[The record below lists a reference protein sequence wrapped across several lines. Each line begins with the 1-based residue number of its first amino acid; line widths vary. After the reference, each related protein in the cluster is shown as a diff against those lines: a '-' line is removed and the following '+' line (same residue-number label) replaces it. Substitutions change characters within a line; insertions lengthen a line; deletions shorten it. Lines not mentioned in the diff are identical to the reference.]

1 MSSELGK
8 KVSKAQKRLTRMIDY
23 LGVEH
28 DSIQQLQSQLEFVY
42 GKEFI
47 GEPHITYGGLN
58 EKQRNKLENV
68 LDTYISSSYS
78 TIRGFKKQINN
89 KGFEKFLKREDVS
102 RNDND
107 VLFWDTVFN
116 SPTFQ
121 HVKEMY
127 YKASKQTIDI
137 TKDLVDWKGF
147 DPYKILSIYDD
158 YMQLSSEEKEKVTLR
173 EYVDKMLPQKLHE
186 E

>member
-28 DSIQQLQSQLEFVY
+28 DSIQQLQSQLELIY

-47 GEPHITYGGLN
+47 GEPHITYGGLS
-58 EKQRNKLENV
+58 EQQRNQLENV
-68 LDTYISSSYS
+68 LDTYLASAYS
-78 TIRGFKKQINN
+78 TKRSFKKMVRN
-89 KGFEKFLKREDVS
+89 KGFQNFLKNNSSETIDAEKF
-102 RNDND
+102 
-107 VLFWDTVFN
+107 WDAVFK
-116 SPTFQ
+116 SPTFN
-121 HVKEMY
+121 HIKEMY
-127 YKASKQTIDI
+127 YKASGEVMDLVN
-137 TKDLVDWKGF
+137 DLVDLKGF
-147 DPYKILSIYDD
+147 DSNSIISILDD
-158 YMQLSSEEKEKVTLR
+158 YMQLNSTVKEKVTLR

>member
-28 DSIQQLQSQLEFVY
+28 DSIQQLQSQLELIY

-58 EKQRNKLENV
+58 EEQRNQLETV
-68 LDTYISSSYS
+68 VDAYLSSVYS
-78 TIRGFKKQINN
+78 TKTSFKKMVKN
-89 KGFEKFLKREDVS
+89 KGFQKFLKNNGNQTIEEEK
-102 RNDND
+102 
-107 VLFWDTVFN
+107 FWDAVFK
-116 SPTFQ
+116 SSTFN
-121 HVKEMY
+121 HIKEMY
-127 YKASKQTIDI
+127 YKSSEEVIDI
-137 TKDLVDWKGF
+137 TNDIVDLKGF
-147 DPYKILSIYDD
+147 DSNSIISVFKD
-158 YMQLSSEEKEKVTLR
+158 YMLLDSKIKEKVTLR

>member
-28 DSIQQLQSQLEFVY
+28 DSIQQLQSQLEMVY

-58 EKQRNKLENV
+58 EKQRNQLESV
-68 LDTYISSSYS
+68 IDTYLSSAYS
-78 TIRGFKKQINN
+78 TKTSFKKMVQN
-89 KGFEKFLKREDVS
+89 KGFHNFLKNNSSEAIDSVK
-102 RNDND
+102 
-107 VLFWDTVFN
+107 FWDSVFK

-121 HVKEMY
+121 HIKEMY
-127 YKASKQTIDI
+127 YKSSKDVIDI
-137 TKDLVDWKGF
+137 TNNLVDMYGF
-147 DPYKILSIYDD
+147 DSENILSIFND
-158 YMQLSSEEKEKVTLR
+158 YMKLGSKEKEKVTLR
-173 EYVDKMLPQKLHE
+173 EYVDAMLQKTIHRE
-186 E
+186 

>member
-1 MSSELGK
+1 MASELGK

-28 DSIQQLQSQLEFVY
+28 DSIQQLQEQLELVY

-47 GEPHITYGGLN
+47 GEPHITYGGLT
-58 EKQRNKLENV
+58 EKQRNQLENV
-68 LDTYISSSYS
+68 LDTYLSSSYS

-89 KGFEKFLKREDVS
+89 KGFNKFLKRENVS
-102 RNDND
+102 KNDID

-127 YKASKQTIDI
+127 YKASKQVVDI

-147 DPYKILSIYDD
+147 DAYKITSVFYD
-158 YMQLSSEEKEKVTLR
+158 YMQLSSEEKEKITLR
-173 EYVDKMLPQKLHE
+173 EYVDKMLQQKIHKE
-186 E
+186 

>member
-28 DSIQQLQSQLEFVY
+28 DSIQQLQSQLELIY

-47 GEPHITYGGLN
+47 GEPYITYRGLT
-58 EKQRNKLENV
+58 EEQRDKLESV
-68 LDTYISSSYS
+68 VDSYLSSAYS
-78 TIRGFKKQINN
+78 TKRSFKKMIKN
-89 KGFEKFLKREDVS
+89 KGFQKFLKNNSEQTIEEEK
-102 RNDND
+102 
-107 VLFWDTVFN
+107 FWDAVFKSSAFN
-116 SPTFQ
+116 
-121 HVKEMY
+121 HIKEMY
-127 YKASKQTIDI
+127 YKASEEVVDI
-137 TKDLVDWKGF
+137 TKDLVNLKGF
-147 DPYKILSIYDD
+147 DSNSVISIFKD
-158 YMQLSSEEKEKVTLR
+158 YMQLSSKEKEKITLR